1 MRKKIAIFILMVMV
15 FCFSVYKET
24 KERAVL
30 TNTLANKKIAVS
42 GDAIGV
48 KLKLDGVM
56 ILEIGYVLNERG
68 NKEYPLRRSG
78 VRVGDIITAVN
89 GRKVSD
95 IIDFSSRIKDSNERI
110 FFFTINRRGKIIKRK
125 VKAVRSYEDN
135 KYHLGVWVRDSIK
148 GIGTITFYDPIT
160 KCFGALGHGITD
172 MDTRQIFNS
181 RGEILESSILAVRR
195 GKIGTPGELKGIFI
209 SGNGKIGNILKN
221 TQHGIYG
228 ILKEDGEKKINNK
241 LYEVAPKED
250 IVCDRASILTNVV
263 DNKSK
268 EYDIEI
274 VKIYRNN
281 KKGMNIRVVDPK
293 LINTTGGIVQGM
305 SGCPILQN
313 GKIIGAVTHVFVNDP
328 TRGYG
333 IFIENMLEQGIFSK

>member
-1 MRKKIAIFILMVMV
+1 MAISIIIVCI
-15 FCFSVYKET
+15 FCISVYKDVSKGT
-24 KERAVL
+24 VV
-30 TNTLANKKIAVS
+30 TNTISNKKIAVS

-56 ILEIGYVLNERG
+56 ILEIGYVLNEQG
-68 NKEYPLRRSG
+68 YKEYPLRRSG
-78 VRVGDIITAVN
+78 IRVGDIITTVN
-89 GRKVSD
+89 GKRVFNVE
-95 IIDFSSRIKDSNERI
+95 DFSNRIKNSTDRI

-148 GIGTITFYDPIT
+148 GIGTITFYDPST
-160 KCFGALGHGITD
+160 KYFGALGHGITD
-172 MDTRQIFNS
+172 VDTRQIFNS

-209 SGNGKIGNILKN
+209 LGSGKIGNILKN
-221 TQHGIYG
+221 THNGIYG
-228 ILKEDGEKKINNK
+228 VLKKDGEKKLNNK
-241 LYEVAPKED
+241 LYEVASKEE
-250 IVCDRASILTNVV
+250 IVCDRASIITNVI
-263 DNKSK
+263 DNKSR

-313 GKIIGAVTHVFVNDP
+313 GKIVGAVTHVFVNDP
-328 TRGYG
+328 TKGYG
-333 IFIENMLEQGIFSK
+333 IFIENMLEQGCFSR